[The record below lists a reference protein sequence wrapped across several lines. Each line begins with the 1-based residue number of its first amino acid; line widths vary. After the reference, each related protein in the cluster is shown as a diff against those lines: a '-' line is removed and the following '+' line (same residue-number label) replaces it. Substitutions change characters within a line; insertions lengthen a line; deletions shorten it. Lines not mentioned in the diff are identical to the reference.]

1 MIQGHRQKNLCSKE
15 IFSKPNC
22 FQVEMIQLKVPFVLL
37 NENPYKLA
45 NDTLDKMYFT
55 FLYYFYLKNLM
66 P

>member
-1 MIQGHRQKNLCSKE
+1 
-15 IFSKPNC
+15 
-22 FQVEMIQLKVPFVLL
+22 MIQLKVPFVLL